1 MKNFESTF
9 NRWLDGELDEAERR
23 KFEAGLDEKTLRAA
37 KAWPA
42 ARALLK
48 ESARQISLPHPDFL
62 NEQIRRE
69 IERTPAPAAAAWFPL
84 RRLILAGACCVAAAV
99 VLTAFF
105 LPVQNHAETVV
116 FMAETS
122 SPDTSVSAFQ
132 APGSRG
138 TVIWMEGMPY
148 ISGEESVQ

>member
-9 NRWLDGELDEAERR
+9 NRWLDGTLDEAESR
-23 KFEAGLDEKTLRAA
+23 KFEAGLDEETLRAA

-42 ARALLK
+42 TRSLLQ
-48 ESARQISLPHPDFL
+48 EAARQISLPHPDFL

-69 IERTPAPAAAAWFPL
+69 IERTPVPAAAWFPL
-84 RRLILAGACCVAAAV
+84 RRLLLAGACCLAAAI
-99 VLTAFF
+99 VLTAFY

-122 SPDTSVSAFQ
+122 SPDTSASAFQ
-132 APGSRG
+132 TPGSRG
-138 TVIWMEGMPY
+138 TVIWLEGMPY
-148 ISGEESVQ
+148 IPDEERVQ

>member
-9 NRWLDGELDEAERR
+9 NRWVDGDLDEAERR
-23 KFEAGLDEKTLRAA
+23 EFEAGLDAETRLAA

-42 ARALLK
+42 TRALLK
-48 ESARQISLPHPDFL
+48 ETARTISLPHPDFL

-69 IERTPAPAAAAWFPL
+69 LERKPAPAAAWFPL
-84 RRLILAGACCVAAAV
+84 RRLLLAGACCVAAAV

-105 LPVQNHAETVV
+105 LPLQNHAETVV

-122 SPDTSVSAFQ
+122 SPDTSASAFQ
-132 APGSRG
+132 TPGARG
-138 TVIWMEGMPY
+138 AVIWLEGMPY
-148 ISGEESVQ
+148 IPGEERVQ

>member
-23 KFEAGLDEKTLRAA
+23 EFESGLDEETLCAA

-42 ARALLK
+42 TRGLLK

-69 IERTPAPAAAAWFPL
+69 IERKPAPDAAWFPL
-84 RRLILAGACCVAAAV
+84 RRLLLAGACCLAAAV

-116 FMAETS
+116 FMAETV
-122 SPDTSVSAFQ
+122 SPDASASTFQ
-132 APGSRG
+132 IPGARG
-138 TVIWMEGMPY
+138 VVIWMEGMPY
-148 ISGEESVQ
+148 IPDEERVQ